1 MVSPDFLDRRR
12 DAGVPSDSQAKS
24 LHHRIAGVSPAGGCT
39 QPLMSEI
46 KISKAF
52 GFALRQS
59 AGEMPAIRRSVVR
72 FKNDTQITQI
82 KKIILEFYCF

>member
-1 MVSPDFLDRRR
+1 
-12 DAGVPSDSQAKS
+12 
-24 LHHRIAGVSPAGGCT
+24 
-39 QPLMSEI
+39 MSEI